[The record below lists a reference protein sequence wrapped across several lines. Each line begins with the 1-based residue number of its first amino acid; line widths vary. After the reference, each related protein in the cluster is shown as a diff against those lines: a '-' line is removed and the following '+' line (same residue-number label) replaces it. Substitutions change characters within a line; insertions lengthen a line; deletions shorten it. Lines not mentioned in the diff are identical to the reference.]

1 MLYLLVFFFFL
12 FFFPALATEKM
23 IEANVKTDVKG
34 WHYGVCSLKLCTLAS
49 YWVSGFMI

>member
-1 MLYLLVFFFFL
+1 MLYLLVFFS

-23 IEANVKTDVKG
+23 IETNVKTDVKG
-34 WHYGVCSLKLCTLAS
+34 WHYGVCSLKLCMLAS